1 MQAHIPVFV
10 DHVTLGMPVLIDS
23 IAKDFDE
30 LLQDGGL
37 TAVTALREFGRIVVV
52 AVDAAFMFVV

>member
-1 MQAHIPVFV
+1 
-10 DHVTLGMPVLIDS
+10 MPVLIDS